1 MNYSGFFIQYLW
13 YKCWKAITVLL
24 FYCIET
30 LPRNATDDL
39 ISLCYMIFKIYMQ
52 SVAVIFPTKYR
63 FTLMMGKCLEQ
74 KISFVRFPLG
84 TFRPLN
90 KYVICTYMLRKI
102 LLKCCSKSWK
112 LFVFT
117 FLFFLYKDTTQWERK
132 SFLSG
137 SIKRYYRFSS

>member
-1 MNYSGFFIQYLW
+1 MNYSGFFIRYLW
-13 YKCWKAITVLL
+13 YKMLKSYYSLTLL
-24 FYCIET
+24 LHWNVAKKCHWWFNFT
-30 LPRNATDDL
+30 LLYD
-39 ISLCYMIFKIYMQ
+39 FKIYMQ

-117 FLFFLYKDTTQWERK
+117 FFLYKDTTQWERK